1 MSMVRHMYTALVMI
15 GIVLVT
21 SGMHAQQKTASQST
35 HTPGIISGRAFA
47 ITKAG
52 DIKPARM
59 ADVFLFYMFGSVKEA
74 NQAGLNTAG
83 LAWLDNRNKETEKH
97 TQELTDMMKRN
108 EARSDSE
115 NHETWS
121 DSQRCRK
128 EYLVYVNATAAT
140 LDWTTDKSKWWQV
153 VIGHANEEGTFRV
166 TVHRSG
172 TYVVVVHGRAGLND
186 AFWITDLVKVTPD
199 METVLKLSS
208 PEIACLDIDSS
219 DSSAIPEP

>member
-1 MSMVRHMYTALVMI
+1 MSMVRHMYTALVMT

-21 SGMHAQQKTASQST
+21 SGMHAQQKAASRST
-35 HTPGIISGRAFA
+35 HTPGIVSGRAFA

-59 ADVFLFYMFGSVKEA
+59 ADVFLFYMFGSVKEG

-83 LAWLDNRNKETEKH
+83 LAWLDNRNKEVEKQV
-97 TQELTDMMKRN
+97 QELEDLNKRN
-108 EARSDSE
+108 ETKNDQNYERRSDS
-115 NHETWS
+115 
-121 DSQRCRK
+121 QKCRT
-128 EYLVYVNATAAT
+128 EYVGYLRATSAA
-140 LDWTTDKSKWWQV
+140 LDWTTDKNKWWQV
-153 VIGHANEEGTFRV
+153 ITAHADEKGTFRV

-172 TYVVVVHGRAGLND
+172 TYIVVVRGRAGLNE
-186 AFWITDLVKVTPD
+186 AFWIAELVKVTPD

-219 DSSAIPEP
+219 D